1 MRCSLFLLVTAFCLG
16 APIIATL
23 GDDATVMRH
32 GRHLAEECTGCHR
45 IDGTDSG
52 IPPINGWDA
61 DRLTATLK
69 SYQTGERNNPVMV
82 SVAKSLDEEQVRALA
97 LYYASL
103 PKPPAKK

>member
-1 MRCSLFLLVTAFCLG
+1 MRRSLFLLVTAICLG
-16 APIIATL
+16 TPSIATL
-23 GDDATVMRH
+23 ADDAKLMRY

-52 IPPINGWDA
+52 IPPINGWEA
-61 DRLTATLK
+61 GRLAAALK

-82 SVAKSLDEEQVRALA
+82 SVAKSLDEEQVQALA

-103 PKPPAKK
+103 SKPAAKK